1 MIRRERYLNQ
11 LKKFKDKD
19 VIKVVTGIRRAGKS
33 TILEAFS
40 NELKNEVPE
49 ERILFFNLESAAY
62 DSVRNYHD
70 LYKAVSEKISGG
82 ERHYIFIDE
91 IQNVKDF
98 EKAVNSLT
106 ADFDVDLYL
115 TGSNAFLLSSE
126 LATLLSGRYVEIH
139 LQPLSFAEYYSA
151 QENRSKEDAFFSW
164 LKYGGFPFLAKEKD
178 EDVINNYLDGIYST
192 VVFKDVIK
200 KNSIKDVNAMEAIL
214 KFTLSAIGSSVSP
227 TSISKAMKNQGKKIT
242 NETVENYLEMF
253 CKAYIFEKAV
263 RYDIRGKAHLK
274 TLGKYYVSD
283 LGFRNYVLGYREIEP
298 THALENA
305 VYNELRARGYK
316 VDIGKNDE
324 YEIDF
329 VARKTDSVAY
339 YQVSY
344 SAAQKETLEREL
356 RAFKNLADNYPR
368 YLITMDRDFVSD
380 INGVKKLWA
389 PEWFLEGSGV
399 WA

>member
-70 LYKAVSEKISGG
+70 LYKAVSEKISGK
-82 ERHYIFIDE
+82 EKHYIFIDE

-98 EKAVNSLT
+98 EKAVNALT
-106 ADFDVDLYL
+106 ADFNIDLYL

-139 LQPLSFAEYYSA
+139 LQPLSFAEYYGA

-164 LKYGGFPFLAKEKD
+164 LKYGGFPFIAREKD

-274 TLGKYYVSD
+274 TLNKYYVSD

-305 VYNELRARGYK
+305 VYNELRVRGYK

-356 RAFKNLADNYPR
+356 RAFKNLGDNYPR

-399 WA
+399 

>member
-82 ERHYIFIDE
+82 KRHYIFIDE
-91 IQNVKDF
+91 IQSVKDF
-98 EKAVNSLT
+98 EKAVNALT

-151 QENRSKEDAFFSW
+151 QENLSTEDAFFSW